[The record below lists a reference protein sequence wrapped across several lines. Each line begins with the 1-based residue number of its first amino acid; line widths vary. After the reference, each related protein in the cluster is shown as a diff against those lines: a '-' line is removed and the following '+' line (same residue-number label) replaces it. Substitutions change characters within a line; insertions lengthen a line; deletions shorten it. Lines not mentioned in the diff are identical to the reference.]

1 MINNESQY
9 ENYQN
14 INFGD
19 VDLDQEEQT
28 FINMLINNND
38 KLQKLIN

>member
-19 VDLDQEEQT
+19 ADLDQEEQT

-38 KLQKLIN
+38 KL